1 MNPLFLVAAREFRQ
15 IISTRSF
22 WITLLILPAAL
33 IASQFAARFIAKPV
47 GSAYVLVDE
56 SGRYAPA
63 IERRLRLIRDRQ
75 VLTELAAYAARWG
88 LRPEGG
94 QAVWGAG
101 SHGISEAEIAGFEA
115 AGGLAGAQAQIARL
129 KPQDAPDFHPSPPQF
144 IALPPPAGVITDQGP
159 ERFGATLAP
168 HQKGEVVTD
177 YGSRPL
183 ALGVFIPAELG
194 APGASVR
201 MFTNGRADAELI
213 EEVRA
218 AVSQVLRVRAL
229 QASGIDLAALAKA
242 EQVTAPV
249 SVSAPP
255 GGPGRD
261 ALALRSA
268 LPLAIAYVLMI
279 AIVISG
285 AWLLQSL
292 LEERSNKLL
301 EAVLACVTPDDLLFG
316 KLLGVLGVTILMVAF
331 WAAGAAVAAFAFHGV
346 VAQVVKPALGLL
358 SSPWI
363 PVAMVYYF
371 LAGYLCMAMLYL
383 AVGSVSENMRDAQG
397 YLSPM
402 IVGITLPFVLVVNAV
417 LRNPDGLLPRVLSWI
432 PFYSP
437 FAMLARLGSG
447 VSPWEVA
454 GSGAVLAAFVAL
466 EMVAIGRLFR
476 ANLLRAGQGLRLRD
490 LPRLLRRPQRA

>member
-1 MNPLFLVAAREFRQ
+1 MNPLLLVAAREFRQ
-15 IISTRSF
+15 IIATRSF

-63 IERRLRLIRDRQ
+63 IEQRLQLIHDRQ

-88 LRPEGG
+88 IRPQG
-94 QAVWGAG
+94 AWAAG
-101 SHGISEAEIAGFEA
+101 SHGVSEAEIAGFEA
-115 AGGLAGAQAQIARL
+115 TGGVAGAEAQIGRV
-129 KPQDAPDFHPSPPQF
+129 KPKDAPDFRPSPPEF

-159 ERFGATLAP
+159 ARFGATLAP
-168 HQKGEVVTD
+168 HQKGEVATAF
-177 YGSRPL
+177 GSRPL
-183 ALGVFIPAELG
+183 TLGVYIPADLG
-194 APGASVR
+194 GAGGPIR

-213 EEVRA
+213 EQVRG
-218 AVSQVLRVRAL
+218 AVSQVLRVQSLR
-229 QASGIDLAALAKA
+229 ASGIDLAALAKA
-242 EQVTAPV
+242 ESVSAPI

-255 GGPGRD
+255 GGSGRD
-261 ALALRSA
+261 SLALRSA

-316 KLLGVLGVTILMVAF
+316 KLLGVFGVTILMVAV
-331 WAAGAAVAAFAFHGV
+331 WTAGAAIAAFAFHGV
-346 VAQVVKPALGLL
+346 IAQMVKPALGLL

-363 PVAMVYYF
+363 PFAIAYYF

-397 YLSPM
+397 YLTPM

-466 EMVAIGRLFR
+466 EMAAIGRLFR
-476 ANLLRAGQGLRLRD
+476 ANLLRAGQGMRLRD
-490 LPRLLRRPQRA
+490 LPRLLRPQSA